1 MKKFEFAAGTP
12 KSDMIMGLCFPIGFM
27 FPILLTY
34 LLLFYSGMITYKVH
48 PLFKFLV
55 FLPAFIISYLI
66 IKKIR
71 KTVSKKFIVY
81 IDKLNIRVLE
91 NEKEIMLGKISFYK
105 IKSNHDKLV
114 KVDIGIDN
122 RKISFISR
130 PKEYKTVTGTTSFN
144 PFGISDISDMDQLL
158 TLGREVKD
166 LIEKQEKENN
176 FDANIK
182 GECI

>member
-1 MKKFEFAAGTP
+1 MTKKFEFMAGTP

-55 FLPAFIISYLI
+55 FLPAFVISYLI

-71 KTVSKKFIVY
+71 KSVAKKFIVY
-81 IDKLNIRVLE
+81 IDKLNIRILE
-91 NEKEIMLGKISFYK
+91 NEKEIIAGKISFCK
-105 IKSNHDKLV
+105 IKSNHDKLL

-122 RKISFISR
+122 RKVSFISR
-130 PKEYKTVTGTTSFN
+130 PKEYKTITGATSFN
-144 PFGISDISDMDQLL
+144 PFGISDISDMSRLL
-158 TLGREVKD
+158 TLGREVHE
-166 LIEKQEKENN
+166 LIEKQGEN
-176 FDANIK
+176 
-182 GECI
+182 

>member
-1 MKKFEFAAGTP
+1 MKKFEFVAGTP

-27 FPILLTY
+27 VPILLTY

-55 FLPAFIISYLI
+55 FLPSLVISYLI

-71 KTVSKKFIVY
+71 KSVSKKFIVY
-81 IDKLNIRVLE
+81 IDKLNIRVVE
-91 NEKEIMLGKISFYK
+91 NEKEIMAGKILFCK

-130 PKEYKTVTGTTSFN
+130 LKEYKTITGATSFN
-144 PFGISDISDMDQLL
+144 PFGISDISDMSRLL
-158 TLGREVKD
+158 TLGREVQE
-166 LIEKQEKENN
+166 LIEKQGEN
-176 FDANIK
+176 
-182 GECI
+182 

>member
-1 MKKFEFAAGTP
+1 MMKKFEFSAGTP

-55 FLPAFIISYLI
+55 FLPSLVITYLI

-71 KTVSKKFIVY
+71 KSVSKKFIVY
-81 IDKLNIRVLE
+81 IDKLNIRVVE
-91 NEKEIMLGKISFYK
+91 NEKEIMASKILFCK

-130 PKEYKTVTGTTSFN
+130 PKEYKTITGATSFN
-144 PFGISDISDMDQLL
+144 PFGISDISDMSRLL
-158 TLGREVKD
+158 TLGREVQE
-166 LIEKQEKENN
+166 LIEKQGEN
-176 FDANIK
+176 
-182 GECI
+182 

>member
-1 MKKFEFAAGTP
+1 MMKKFEFVAGTP

-34 LLLFYSGMITYKVH
+34 LLLFYSGMITYKIH

-55 FLPAFIISYLI
+55 FLPSLVISYLI

-71 KTVSKKFIVY
+71 KSVSKKFIVY

-91 NEKEIMLGKISFYK
+91 NEKEIMAGKILFCK
-105 IKSNHDKLV
+105 IKSNYDKLL

-130 PKEYKTVTGTTSFN
+130 PKEYKTITGATSFN
-144 PFGISDISDMDQLL
+144 PFGISDISDMSRLL
-158 TLGREVKD
+158 TLGREVQE
-166 LIEKQEKENN
+166 LIEKQGEN
-176 FDANIK
+176 
-182 GECI
+182 

>member
-1 MKKFEFAAGTP
+1 MMKKFEFVAGTP

-34 LLLFYSGMITYKVH
+34 LLLFYSGMITYKIH

-55 FLPAFIISYLI
+55 FLPSLVISYLI
-66 IKKIR
+66 MKKIR

-81 IDKLNIRVLE
+81 VDKLNIRVVE
-91 NEKEIMLGKISFYK
+91 NEKEIMACKILFCK

-122 RKISFISR
+122 RKYHLYQDR
-130 PKEYKTVTGTTSFN
+130 KNTK
-144 PFGISDISDMDQLL
+144 QLQAL
-158 TLGREVKD
+158 HPSILSG
-166 LIEKQEKENN
+166 
-176 FDANIK
+176 
-182 GECI
+182 

>member
-1 MKKFEFAAGTP
+1 MKKFEFVAGTP

-27 FPILLTY
+27 VPILLTY

-55 FLPAFIISYLI
+55 FLPSLVISYLI

-71 KTVSKKFIVY
+71 KSVSKKFIVY
-81 IDKLNIRVLE
+81 IDKLNIRVVE
-91 NEKEIMLGKISFYK
+91 NEKEIMAGKILFCK

-114 KVDIGIDN
+114 KIDIGIDN

-130 PKEYKTVTGTTSFN
+130 PKEYKTITGATSFN
-144 PFGISDISDMDQLL
+144 PFGISDISDMSRLL
-158 TLGREVKD
+158 TLGREVQE
-166 LIEKQEKENN
+166 LIEKQGEN
-176 FDANIK
+176 
-182 GECI
+182 

>member
-1 MKKFEFAAGTP
+1 MMKKFEFEAGTP

-55 FLPAFIISYLI
+55 FLPSLVISYLI

-81 IDKLNIRVLE
+81 IDKINIRVVE
-91 NEKEIMLGKISFYK
+91 NEKEIMAGKILFCK
-105 IKSNHDKLV
+105 IKSNHDKLL

-130 PKEYKTVTGTTSFN
+130 PKEYKTITGAPSFN
-144 PFGISDISDMDQLL
+144 PFGISDISDMSRLL
-158 TLGREVKD
+158 TLGREVQE
-166 LIEKQEKENN
+166 LIETQGEN
-176 FDANIK
+176 
-182 GECI
+182 

>member
-1 MKKFEFAAGTP
+1 MMKKFEFVAGTP
-12 KSDMIMGLCFPIGFM
+12 KSEMIMGLCFPIGLM

-34 LLLFYSGMITYKVH
+34 LLLFYSGMITYKAH

-55 FLPAFIISYLI
+55 FLPAFVISYLI
-66 IKKIR
+66 MKKIR
-71 KTVSKKFIVY
+71 KSVSKKFIVY

-91 NEKEIMLGKISFYK
+91 NTKEIMAGKILFCK

-130 PKEYKTVTGTTSFN
+130 LKEYKTITGATSFN
-144 PFGISDISDMDQLL
+144 PFGISDISDMSRLL
-158 TLGREVKD
+158 TLGREVQE
-166 LIEKQEKENN
+166 LIEKQGEN
-176 FDANIK
+176 
-182 GECI
+182 

>member
-1 MKKFEFAAGTP
+1 MMKKFEFVAGTP

-34 LLLFYSGMITYKVH
+34 LLSFYSGMITYKVH

-55 FLPAFIISYLI
+55 FSPSLVISYLI

-71 KTVSKKFIVY
+71 KSVSKKFIVY

-91 NEKEIMLGKISFYK
+91 NKKEIMAGKILFCK

-130 PKEYKTVTGTTSFN
+130 LKEYKTITGATSFN
-144 PFGISDISDMDQLL
+144 PFGISDISDMSRLL
-158 TLGREVKD
+158 ILGREVQD
-166 LIEKQEKENN
+166 LIEKQGEN
-176 FDANIK
+176 
-182 GECI
+182 

>member
-1 MKKFEFAAGTP
+1 MMKKFEFSAGTP

-55 FLPAFIISYLI
+55 FLPSLVISYLI

-71 KTVSKKFIVY
+71 KSVAKKFIVY
-81 IDKLNIRVLE
+81 IDKINIRVVE
-91 NEKEIMLGKISFYK
+91 NEKEIMAGKILFCK
-105 IKSNHDKLV
+105 IKSNHDKLL
-114 KVDIGIDN
+114 KVDIGLDN

-130 PKEYKTVTGTTSFN
+130 PKEYKTITGATSFN
-144 PFGISDISDMDQLL
+144 PFGISDISDMSRLL
-158 TLGREVKD
+158 ILGREVQE
-166 LIEKQEKENN
+166 LIETQGEN
-176 FDANIK
+176 
-182 GECI
+182 

>member
-1 MKKFEFAAGTP
+1 MKKFEFMAGTP
-12 KSDMIMGLCFPIGFM
+12 KSDMIMGLCFPIGLM

-34 LLLFYSGMITYKVH
+34 LLLFYSGMITYKAH

-55 FLPAFIISYLI
+55 FFPAFVISYLI
-66 IKKIR
+66 MKKIR
-71 KTVSKKFIVY
+71 KSVSKKFIVY

-91 NEKEIMLGKISFYK
+91 NKKEIMAGKISFCK

-130 PKEYKTVTGTTSFN
+130 LKEYKTITGATSFN
-144 PFGISDISDMDQLL
+144 PFGISDISDMSRLL
-158 TLGREVKD
+158 TLGREVQE
-166 LIEKQEKENN
+166 LIEKQGEN
-176 FDANIK
+176 
-182 GECI
+182 